1 MNDTTVKTTFSQRSP
16 WYQLITS
23 LLVVVGMGTVI
34 LLIVLIPGLFLF
46 DFDSTLIKN
55 GNYDALKEDDINF
68 LRYLLLS
75 QDICI
80 FIIPGIYLLNKM
92 NKVISLSGIY
102 YSRPLLREAGLIILL
117 MVCLA
122 PVIAITSQLNS
133 AIHFPGWL
141 SGLESWMI
149 EKENE
154 AGNILNLIVA
164 SKTTMVFIF
173 NLFLIAILPA
183 IGEEIIFRGVFQNI
197 FQRLFRNDRFGI
209 IVTAFLFSAIHMQF
223 FGFIPRFILGL
234 VLGYLY
240 YYSGNLWM
248 PVIAHFVNNASAV
261 IVTFVSDEADFS
273 IHSEPIQWT
282 QLLLL
287 PASILIMT
295 MILIYFRRKA
305 SESLLSVTDNTES
318 GLDKE

>member
-1 MNDTTVKTTFSQRSP
+1 MNDTTVKSTFSQRSP
-16 WYQLITS
+16 WYQLVTS
-23 LLVVVGMGTVI
+23 LLVVVGMGTL
-34 LLIVLIPGLFLF
+34 LLILVMIPGLSLF
-46 DFDSTLIKN
+46 DFDSTLIRN

-80 FIIPGIYLLNKM
+80 FIIPGIYLLSKL
-92 NKVISLSGIY
+92 NKVVSLSRIY

-122 PVIAITSQLNS
+122 PVIDITSQLNS
-133 AIHFPGWL
+133 AMHFPEWL
-141 SGLESWMI
+141 SGMESWMA

-154 AGNILNLIVA
+154 ANNLLNLIVA
-164 SKTTMVFIF
+164 SKTTSVLIF

-197 FQRLFRNDRFGI
+197 FQRLFRNDHFGI

-234 VLGYLY
+234 ALGYLY
-240 YYSGNLWM
+240 YYTGNLWM
-248 PVIAHFVNNASAV
+248 PVIAHFVNNTFAV
-261 IVTFVSDEADFS
+261 VFNYISDGADLAVKT
-273 IHSEPIQWT
+273 EPIQWT
-282 QLLLL
+282 QWILL
-287 PASILIMT
+287 PASILIGT
-295 MILIYFRRKA
+295 MIIAYFRRKCR
-305 SESLLSVTDNTES
+305 EPLSHVTEDTES
-318 GLDKE
+318 SIDK